1 MPKKHPP
8 ISKKD
13 ESSESEKSETESEKS
28 ESESEK
34 SESESD
40 EELSKKMQSVTV
52 ASKNS
57 KSSSKKPVEMK
68 PVKPVKHITEIINTP
83 PKRTLTTYNHYV
95 SEKLKEFRL
104 KYPGRE
110 STKYMKM
117 AAASWSK
124 MSISQKEA
132 FAKKIAS
139 SA

>member
-13 ESSESEKSETESEKS
+13 ESSESEQSESESEQS

-68 PVKPVKHITEIINTP
+68 PVKQVKHITEIINTP